1 MQFYLSNF
9 ILGEIFDKSNLNSN
23 IFTHMTVSYETT
35 FPSISPS
42 WPLLVQWWPSAS
54 PPPAGAKTTPVPVLS
69 VRSNFAPGRG
79 PHVQGHLI
87 VLSPAWQFSLLFFCV
102 LHLSTLQLW
111 RSQWPGGGD
120 PASHYSS
127 EGKTQCSKLLG
138 RFELIF
144 LKTVSCCIIKRFA
157 C

>member
-102 LHLSTLQLW
+102 LHLSTLQMW
-111 RSQWPGGGD
+111 RSQWPGGLG
-120 PASHYSS
+120 AHY
-127 EGKTQCSKLLG
+127 LG
-138 RFELIF
+138 LSQRLSRPPRGRHRAPNI
-144 LKTVSCCIIKRFA
+144 LAGLDS
-157 C
+157 